1 MTVVYINITLVYIN
15 ITLVYIY
22 DFSVHVWLCGHVMK
36 RQHSH
41 IVKYAVF
48 QKKKKH
54 TREMLYKM
62 IRKICRGKKYM
73 RQLKD

>member
-41 IVKYAVF
+41 IVKYAFF
-48 QKKKKH
+48 QKKKENTQEKCYIKW
-54 TREMLYKM
+54 L
-62 IRKICRGKKYM
+62 GKFAVEKNTCVN
-73 RQLKD
+73 